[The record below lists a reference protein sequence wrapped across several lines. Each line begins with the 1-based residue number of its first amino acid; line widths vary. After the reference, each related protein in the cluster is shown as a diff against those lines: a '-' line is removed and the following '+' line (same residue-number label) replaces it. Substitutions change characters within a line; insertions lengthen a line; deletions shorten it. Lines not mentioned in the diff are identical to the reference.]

1 MENKINIKPKLV
13 TFTDPRTIALRK
25 LTQDNNIRKVY
36 PLYEST
42 KKNKCFCS
50 IM

>member
-1 MENKINIKPKLV
+1 MENKINVKTKLD
-13 TFTDPRTIALRK
+13 TFTDPRVIAIKK
-25 LTQDNNIRKVY
+25 LTQEVSLRKVY

>member
-1 MENKINIKPKLV
+1 MENKINVKTKLD
-13 TFTDPRTIALRK
+13 TFTDPRVIAIKK
-25 LTQDNNIRKVY
+25 LTQEASLRH

>member
-1 MENKINIKPKLV
+1 MENKISVKTKLD

-25 LTQDNNIRKVY
+25 LTQDVSLRKVY

>member
-1 MENKINIKPKLV
+1 MENKISVKPKLV

-25 LTQDNNIRKVY
+25 LTQDVSLRKVH